1 VLFSAIHFDSNDTI
15 TLKKWQLALHCH
27 LRPPVPPVALGFNHE
42 TLQQTIASSN
52 LLSCRRY
59 AQRGVVFSTRTRL
72 SDDSSFGTV
81 TSVYRR
87 RGLFPVSL
95 ESSTLPLGTHGF
107 LWKEAV
113 DVAYL
118 PPVMGVTV
126 YAIVRKC
133 WTDDVFQLL
142 SECVHCVS
150 WSAEQCWRQYTSFE
164 RVVIHRVNW
173 AEFIGDRR
181 PSPDA
186 KLELCLC

>member
-1 VLFSAIHFDSNDTI
+1 MLFSAIHFDSNDTI

-72 SDDSSFGTV
+72 SDDSSFGTDV
-81 TSVYRR
+81 GISAPRS
-87 RGLFPVSL
+87 F
-95 ESSTLPLGTHGF
+95 SSIARVVDASARHSWLLV
-107 LWKEAV
+107 KAV